1 MVLLCFYMEEKE
13 QIKKRIEEEILST
26 TKSVEQYR
34 ELTKPIAP
42 ENAIG
47 RVSRMDAINNKSVN
61 QAALNTAEIKLNN
74 LIIALSKID
83 DSDFGICIRC
93 NNPIPLG
100 RILLMPQAITCVNC
114 AR

>member
-1 MVLLCFYMEEKE
+1 MTSEEKKHIHE
-13 QIKKRIEEEILST
+13 RILEEITVTEKLV
-26 TKSVEQYR
+26 TKYR

-61 QAALNTAEIKLNN
+61 ESALKKAELKLKN
-74 LIIALSKID
+74 LNVAITKID
-83 DSDFGICIRC
+83 DSDFGMCIRC
-93 NNPIPLG
+93 KKPIPIG
-100 RILLMPQAITCVNC
+100 RILLLPQAITCVHC

>member
-1 MVLLCFYMEEKE
+1 MEKRREIE
-13 QIKKRIEEEILST
+13 KRIKEEILST
-26 TKSVEQYR
+26 TISVEKYT

-61 QAALNTAEIKLNN
+61 QVALTNAELKLNN
-74 LIIALSKID
+74 LKVALSKLD
-83 DSDFGICIRC
+83 DEDFGICIRC
-93 NNPIPLG
+93 NNPIPIG

-114 AR
+114 TR

>member
-1 MVLLCFYMEEKE
+1 MKEKK
-13 QIKKRIEEEILST
+13 QVKKRIEEEILIT
-26 TKSVEQYR
+26 TKSVEKYR

-61 QAALNTAEIKLNN
+61 QVALNNSELKLNN
-74 LIIALSKID
+74 LKIALTKID

-100 RILLMPQAITCVNC
+100 RILLMPQVITCVNC
-114 AR
+114 SR

>member
-1 MVLLCFYMEEKE
+1 MEEKK
-13 QIKKRIEEEILST
+13 QIKKRIEEEIIST
-26 TKSVEQYR
+26 TKSVEKYR

-61 QAALNTAEIKLNN
+61 QAALNNAEVKLNN
-74 LIIALSKID
+74 LKVALTKID
-83 DSDFGICIRC
+83 DSDFGICFRC
-93 NNPIPLG
+93 NKPIPLG

-114 AR
+114 AK

>member
-1 MVLLCFYMEEKE
+1 MTQEEKVHVQE
-13 QIKKRIEEEILST
+13 RILEEIAA
-26 TKSVEQYR
+26 TKKLVASYR

-61 QAALNTAEIKLNN
+61 DSALKKAELKLKN
-74 LIIALSKID
+74 LNVAITKVD
-83 DSDFGICIRC
+83 DLDFGVCIRC
-93 NNPIPLG
+93 KKPIPIG
-100 RILLMPQAITCVNC
+100 RILLLPQAITCVHC

>member
-1 MVLLCFYMEEKE
+1 MTDEEKGHIQE
-13 QIKKRIEEEILST
+13 RIVEEIAATEKLVVS
-26 TKSVEQYR
+26 YR

-61 QAALNTAEIKLNN
+61 DSALKKAELKLNN
-74 LIIALSKID
+74 LKVAITKIE

-93 NNPIPLG
+93 KKPIPLG
-100 RILLMPQAITCVNC
+100 RILLLPQAITCVQC